1 MSILKLRLLVFFE
14 GNTLATSSGIVN
26 FAVPLEAAAE
36 ASLEKKE
43 SYRQF

>member
-1 MSILKLRLLVFFE
+1 MFILKLRLLVSFE
-14 GNTLATSSGIVN
+14 GNTLATSSGVVN
-26 FAVPLEAAAE
+26 FAVPLGGAAQ